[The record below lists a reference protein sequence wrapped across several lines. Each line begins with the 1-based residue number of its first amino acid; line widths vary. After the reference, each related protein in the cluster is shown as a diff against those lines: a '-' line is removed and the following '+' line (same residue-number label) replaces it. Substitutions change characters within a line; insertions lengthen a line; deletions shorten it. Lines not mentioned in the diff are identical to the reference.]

1 MNNAKEL
8 LEICEKH
15 PDLPIVP
22 LVDSEVCWDESGWYM
37 GVFGRAEVGE
47 VAGFNDRFFDDRDDF
62 KEYFYD
68 CNTTD
73 IDEAFG
79 DDDNAVEEY
88 LGRTADEYFKKAIIV
103 YIGTLD

>member
-1 MNNAKEL
+1 MNNTKEL
-8 LEICEKH
+8 LELCEKH

-22 LVDSEVCWDESGWYM
+22 LVDESGWYM

-47 VAGFNDRFFDDRDDF
+47 VASFNDHFFDDRENF
-62 KEYFYD
+62 KEYFFN

-73 IDEAFG
+73 IGEAFG

-88 LGRTADEYFKKAIIV
+88 LNKIADEHFRKAIIV
-103 YIGTLD
+103 YIGALD